1 MLRPIANDLSPFG
14 RYAPKGVTASI
25 LELTRRC
32 STSWS
37 GMRRAF
43 LLRGI
48 AVRTLAGRPLDV
60 EAYGARMRLY
70 PYNNTCEKRILFTP
84 QYFDPAERRLLA
96 NYASDDARFI
106 DIGANVGG
114 YTLFMAALSGPRAR
128 ILAIE
133 PNPSVFERL
142 TYNIRQNPFA
152 TVKALDCAVADR
164 EGEITLFL
172 DPRNQGCTSVRIS
185 HAGGDTLKVHAN
197 SLKSILAHE
206 GYDRIDA
213 LKVDVEGAEDVVLEP
228 FFREAPPALWPRLI
242 LCARSNTGWSVD
254 LARMLSGYGY
264 RETLRSRS
272 NVGWERV

>member
-1 MLRPIANDLSPFG
+1 ML
-14 RYAPKGVTASI
+14 
-25 LELTRRC
+25 EMTRRC
-32 STSWS
+32 PTSWS

-43 LLRGI
+43 VLRGI
-48 AVRTLAGRPLDV
+48 AVRALAGRPMDV

-84 QYFDPAERRLLA
+84 QYFDPAERQLLA
-96 NYASDDARFI
+96 SYASEDARFV

-114 YTLFMAALSGPRAR
+114 YTLFMAAQAGPRAR

-172 DPRNQGCTSVRIS
+172 DPRNQGCTSIRIS
-185 HAGGDTLKVHAN
+185 DVGGETIKVHAN
-197 SLKSILAHE
+197 SLSSILARE

-228 FFREAPPALWPRLI
+228 FFREAPRALWPRLI
-242 LCARSNTGWSVD
+242 LNARSSTGWAVD
-254 LARMLSGYGY
+254 LERMLVGYGY

-272 NVGWERV
+272 NIGWERS

>member
-1 MLRPIANDLSPFG
+1 MLRLISNDLSVFG
-14 RYAPKGVTASI
+14 RYAPRGVSASM
-25 LELTRRC
+25 LDMTRNC

-43 LLRGI
+43 ILRAI
-48 AVRTLAGRPLDV
+48 AVRALGARPMDV
-60 EAYGARMRLY
+60 EAFGARMRLY

-96 NYASDDARFI
+96 TYASDDARFV

-114 YTLFMAALSGPRAR
+114 YTLFMAALAGPRAR

-133 PNPSVFERL
+133 PNPLVFERL

-172 DPRNQGCTSVRIS
+172 DPRNQGCTSMRIS
-185 HAGGDTLKVHAN
+185 DAGESIKVHAN
-197 SLKSILAHE
+197 SLAAILAHE
-206 GYDRIDA
+206 SYDRVDA

-242 LCARSNTGWSVD
+242 LCAHSETGWSVD
-254 LARMLSGYGY
+254 LPRMLSSYGY

-272 NVGWERV
+272 NLGWERV